1 MVVYYLS
8 SMSPRPRTVTDAD
21 IIQAAAKVIVKI
33 GPARLTL
40 AHVGRASGLSPGALV
55 KRFGSKRGL
64 LLAMSRQAM
73 ESVDACFAAVRT
85 AHPAPLDA
93 FVAAALEM
101 TRYVQTPEEVAN
113 HLAFLQ
119 IDLSDP
125 DFYAL
130 MKENSGSIEAGYRAL
145 LDEAVKAGDLERC
158 DTARLARAVSALVSG
173 SLLGW
178 AIDRRGTAEASVRAD
193 LGMLLDRYRTARGKT
208 RSATAS
214 RRASVRPAKSS
225 RARTS

>member
-1 MVVYYLS
+1 
-8 SMSPRPRTVTDAD
+8 MSPRPRTVTDSD
-21 IIQAAAKVIVKI
+21 ILMAAGRVISEV
-33 GPARLTL
+33 GPTRLTL
-40 AHVGRASGLSPGALV
+40 AQVGRAVGLSAAALV

-64 LLAMSRQAM
+64 LLALSRQAV

-113 HLAFLQ
+113 HLAYLQ

-130 MKENSGSIEAGYRAL
+130 MKENSERIEAGYRRL
-145 LDEAVKAGDLERC
+145 LNEAVQAGTLARC
-158 DTARLARAVSALVSG
+158 DTGRLARAVGAMVTG

-178 AIDRRGTAEASVRAD
+178 AIDRRGTAEAFVRAD
-193 LGMLLDRYRTARGKT
+193 LAMLLDRYRTTRGRT

>member
-1 MVVYYLS
+1 
-8 SMSPRPRTVTDAD
+8 MSPRPRTVTDAD
-21 IIQAAAKVIVKI
+21 ILMAAAQVISKV
-33 GPARLTL
+33 GPTRLTL

-64 LLAMSRQAM
+64 LLAMSRQGV

-101 TRYVQTPEEVAN
+101 TRYVQTPQEVAN
-113 HLAFLQ
+113 ALAYLQ

-125 DFYAL
+125 EFYAL
-130 MKENSGSIEAGYRAL
+130 MKENNARIEAGYRRL
-145 LDEAVKAGDLERC
+145 LNEAVQAGALERC
-158 DTARLARAVSALVSG
+158 DTARLARAVGAMVTG

-178 AIDRRGTAEASVRAD
+178 AIDRRGTAETFVRAD
-193 LGMLLDRYRTARGKT
+193 LAMLLDRYRSARGRT

-225 RARTS
+225 KARTS

>member
-1 MVVYYLS
+1 
-8 SMSPRPRTVTDAD
+8 MSPRPRTVADAD
-21 IIQAAAKVIVKI
+21 ILMAAARVLSKV
-33 GPARLTL
+33 GPTRLTL

-64 LLAMSRQAM
+64 LLAMSRQSV
-73 ESVDACFAAVRT
+73 ESVDACFAAVRSS
-85 AHPAPLDA
+85 HPAPLDA

-113 HLAFLQ
+113 HLAYLQ

-130 MKENSGSIEAGYRAL
+130 MKENSARIEAGYRRL
-145 LDEAVKAGDLERC
+145 LNEAVQAGELEPC
-158 DTARLARAVSALVSG
+158 DTGRLARAVGAMVTG

-178 AIDRRGTAEASVRAD
+178 AIDRRGTAEAFVRAD
-193 LGMLLDRYRTARGKT
+193 LAMLLDRYRAARGST
-208 RSATAS
+208 RSAI
-214 RRASVRPAKSS
+214 PNC
-225 RARTS
+225 

>member
-1 MVVYYLS
+1 
-8 SMSPRPRTVTDAD
+8 MSPRPRTVADAD
-21 IIQAAAKVIVKI
+21 ILMAAGRVISKY
-33 GPARLTL
+33 GPTRLTL
-40 AHVGRASGLSPGALV
+40 AQVGRAIGLSAGALV

-64 LLAMSRQAM
+64 LLAMSRQSV

-101 TRYVQTPEEVAN
+101 TRYVQTPQEVAN
-113 HLAFLQ
+113 HLAYLQ

-125 DFYAL
+125 EFYAL
-130 MKENSGSIEAGYRAL
+130 MKESSTRIEAGYRRL
-145 LDEAVKAGDLERC
+145 LNEAVQAGDLERC
-158 DTARLARAVSALVSG
+158 DTARLARAVGAMVTG

-178 AIDRRGTAEASVRAD
+178 AIDRSGTAEAFVRAD
-193 LGMLLDRYRTARGKT
+193 LSMLLDRYRAARGRK
-208 RSATAS
+208 RSAIAS

>member
-1 MVVYYLS
+1 
-8 SMSPRPRTVTDAD
+8 MSPRPRTVTDAD
-21 IIQAAAKVIVKI
+21 ILMAAGRVISKA
-33 GPARLTL
+33 GPTRLTL
-40 AHVGRASGLSPGALV
+40 AQVGRAVGLSAAALV

-64 LLAMSRQAM
+64 LLALSRQAV

-101 TRYVQTPEEVAN
+101 TRYVQTPQEVAN
-113 HLAFLQ
+113 HLAYLQ

-130 MKENSGSIEAGYRAL
+130 MKENSERIEAGYRRL
-145 LDEAVKAGDLERC
+145 LNEAVQAGALARC
-158 DTARLARAVSALVSG
+158 DTARLARAVGAMVTG

-178 AIDRRGTAEASVRAD
+178 AIDRRGTAEAFVRAD
-193 LGMLLDRYRTARGKT
+193 LAMLLDRYRTARGRT

>member
-1 MVVYYLS
+1 M
-8 SMSPRPRTVTDAD
+8 TDAD
-21 IIQAAAKVIVKI
+21 ILMAAGRVISKA
-33 GPARLTL
+33 GPTRLTL
-40 AHVGRASGLSPGALV
+40 AQVGSAVGLSAAALV

-64 LLAMSRQAM
+64 LLALSRQAV

-113 HLAFLQ
+113 HLAYLQ

-130 MKENSGSIEAGYRAL
+130 MKENSERIEAGYRRL
-145 LDEAVKAGDLERC
+145 LNEAVQAGALARC
-158 DTARLARAVSALVSG
+158 DTARLARAVGAMVTG

-178 AIDRRGTAEASVRAD
+178 AIDRRGTAEAFVRAD
-193 LGMLLDRYRTARGKT
+193 LAMLLDRYRTARGRT

>member
-1 MVVYYLS
+1 
-8 SMSPRPRTVTDAD
+8 MSPRPRTIADAD
-21 IIQAAAKVIVKI
+21 ILAAASRVLSKI

-40 AHVGRASGLSPGALV
+40 ADVGRACGLSPGALI

-64 LLAMSRQAM
+64 LLAMSRQSM
-73 ESVDACFAAVRT
+73 ESVEACFAAVRA

-101 TRYVQTPEEVAN
+101 TRYVKTPEEVAN
-113 HLAFLQ
+113 SLAYFQ

-130 MKENSGSIEAGYRAL
+130 MKENSSRIEAGYRAL
-145 LDEAVKAGDLERC
+145 LDEAVETRTLVPC
-158 DTARLARAVSALVSG
+158 DTARLARAVGALVTG

-178 AIDRRGTAEASVRAD
+178 AIARRGTAEAWIRAD
-193 LGMLLDRYRTARGKT
+193 LAMLLDPYRTAPPRRGT
-208 RSATAS
+208 RSPRRVRARVPS
-214 RRASVRPAKSS
+214 RRNAAAPR
-225 RARTS
+225 

>member
-1 MVVYYLS
+1 
-8 SMSPRPRTVTDAD
+8 MSPRPRTVTDAD
-21 IIQAAAKVIVKI
+21 ILMAAGRVISTV
-33 GPARLTL
+33 GPTRLTL
-40 AHVGRASGLSPGALV
+40 AQVGRGVGLSAAALV

-64 LLAMSRQAM
+64 LLALSRQAV

-85 AHPAPLDA
+85 AHPAPLEA

-113 HLAFLQ
+113 HLAYLQ

-130 MKENSGSIEAGYRAL
+130 MKENSARIEAGYRRL
-145 LDEAVKAGDLERC
+145 LNEAVQVGALAPC
-158 DTARLARAVSALVSG
+158 DTSRLARAVGAMVTG

-178 AIDRRGTAEASVRAD
+178 AIDRRGTAEAFVRAD
-193 LGMLLDRYRTARGKT
+193 LAMLLDRYRTARGST

>member
-1 MVVYYLS
+1 
-8 SMSPRPRTVTDAD
+8 VTDAD
-21 IIQAAAKVIVKI
+21 ILMAAGRVISKV
-33 GPARLTL
+33 GPTRLTL
-40 AHVGRASGLSPGALV
+40 AQVGRAIGLSPGALV

-64 LLAMSRQAM
+64 LLAMSRGAVD
-73 ESVDACFAAVRT
+73 SVDACFAAVRT

-113 HLAFLQ
+113 HLAYLQ

-125 DFYAL
+125 EFYAL
-130 MKENSGSIEAGYRAL
+130 MKESSARIEAGYRRL
-145 LDEAVKAGDLERC
+145 LKEAVQQQTLQPC
-158 DTARLARAVSALVSG
+158 DTARLARAVSAMVTG

-178 AIDRRGTAEASVRAD
+178 AIDRRGTAEAYVRAD
-193 LGMLLDRYRTARGKT
+193 LALLLDRYRTTRGRA

>member
-1 MVVYYLS
+1 
-8 SMSPRPRTVTDAD
+8 MSPRPRTVTDAD
-21 IIQAAAKVIVKI
+21 ILIAAGRVISTA
-33 GPARLTL
+33 GPTRTTRHHVARAL
-40 AHVGRASGLSPGALV
+40 AHSAAALV
-55 KRFGSKRGL
+55 KRIRSGRGL
-64 LLAMSRQAM
+64 LLALSRQAV

-85 AHPAPLDA
+85 AYPAPLDA

-113 HLAFLQ
+113 HLAYLQ

-125 DFYAL
+125 EFYAL
-130 MKENSGSIEAGYRAL
+130 MKENSKRIEAGYRRL
-145 LDEAVKAGDLERC
+145 LNEAVQAGALARC
-158 DTARLARAVSALVSG
+158 DTARLARAVGAMVTG

-178 AIDRRGTAEASVRAD
+178 AIDRRGTAEAFVRAD
-193 LGMLLDRYRTARGKT
+193 LAMLLDRYRVARGSA
-208 RSATAS
+208 RSAIAS

>member
-1 MVVYYLS
+1 
-8 SMSPRPRTVTDAD
+8 MSPRPRTITDAD

-33 GPARLTL
+33 GPRRLTL
-40 AHVGRASGLSPGALV
+40 ADVGKACGLSPGALV
-55 KRFGSKRGL
+55 KRFGSKRRL

-85 AHPAPLDA
+85 AHPVPLDA

-119 IDLSDP
+119 IDISDP

-158 DTARLARAVSALVSG
+158 DTARLARAVGAMVSG

-178 AIDRRGTAEASVRAD
+178 AIDRRGTAEAYVPSGSGHA
-193 LGMLLDRYRTARGKT
+193 ARSLPDSPRQDAIGHGL
-208 RSATAS
+208 A
-214 RRASVRPAKSS
+214 
-225 RARTS
+225 

>member
-1 MVVYYLS
+1 
-8 SMSPRPRTVTDAD
+8 MSPRPRTVAD
-21 IIQAAAKVIVKI
+21 SDILMAAGRVISEV
-33 GPARLTL
+33 GPTRLTL
-40 AHVGRASGLSPGALV
+40 AQVGRAVGLSAAALV

-64 LLAMSRQAM
+64 LLALSRQAV

-113 HLAFLQ
+113 HLAYLQ

-130 MKENSGSIEAGYRAL
+130 MKENSERIEAGYRRL
-145 LDEAVKAGDLERC
+145 LNEAVQAGTLARC
-158 DTARLARAVSALVSG
+158 DTGRLARAVGAMVTG

-178 AIDRRGTAEASVRAD
+178 AIDRRGTAEAFVRAD
-193 LGMLLDRYRTARGKT
+193 LAMLLDRYRTTRGRT

>member
-1 MVVYYLS
+1 M
-8 SMSPRPRTVTDAD
+8 TDAD
-21 IIQAAAKVIVKI
+21 ILMAAGRVISKA
-33 GPARLTL
+33 GPTRLTL
-40 AHVGRASGLSPGALV
+40 AQVGSAVGLSAAALV
-55 KRFGSKRGL
+55 KRFGSRRGL
-64 LLAMSRQAM
+64 LLALSRQAV

-113 HLAFLQ
+113 HLAYLQ

-130 MKENSGSIEAGYRAL
+130 MKENSERIEAGYRRL
-145 LDEAVKAGDLERC
+145 LNEAVQAGALARC
-158 DTARLARAVSALVSG
+158 DTARLARAVGAMVTG

-178 AIDRRGTAEASVRAD
+178 AIDRRGTAEAFVRAD
-193 LGMLLDRYRTARGKT
+193 LAMLLDRYRTARGRT
-208 RSATAS
+208 PSATAS

>member
-1 MVVYYLS
+1 
-8 SMSPRPRTVTDAD
+8 MSPRPRTVTDAD
-21 IIQAAAKVIVKI
+21 ILMAAGRVISTV
-33 GPARLTL
+33 GPTRLTL
-40 AHVGRASGLSPGALV
+40 AQVGRGVGLSAAALV

-64 LLAMSRQAM
+64 LLALSRQAV

-85 AHPAPLDA
+85 AHPAPLEA

-113 HLAFLQ
+113 HLAYLQ

-130 MKENSGSIEAGYRAL
+130 MKENSARIEAGYRRL
-145 LDEAVKAGDLERC
+145 LNEAVQAGALAPC
-158 DTARLARAVSALVSG
+158 DTGRLARAVGAMVTG

-178 AIDRRGTAEASVRAD
+178 AIDRRGTAEAFVRAD
-193 LGMLLDRYRTARGKT
+193 LSMLLDRYRTARGST

>member
-1 MVVYYLS
+1 
-8 SMSPRPRTVTDAD
+8 MSPRPRTVTDAD
-21 IIQAAAKVIVKI
+21 ILMAAGRVISRV
-33 GPARLTL
+33 GPTRLTL
-40 AHVGRASGLSPGALV
+40 AQVGRAIGLSPGALV

-64 LLAMSRQAM
+64 LLAMSRSAVD
-73 ESVDACFAAVRT
+73 SVDACFVAVRT

-113 HLAFLQ
+113 HLAYLQ

-125 DFYAL
+125 EFYAL
-130 MKENSGSIEAGYRAL
+130 MKESSTRIEAGYRRL
-145 LDEAVKAGDLERC
+145 LKEAVRQGALARC
-158 DTARLARAVSALVSG
+158 DTGRLARAVSAMVTG

-178 AIDRRGTAEASVRAD
+178 AIDRRGTAEAYVRAD
-193 LGMLLDRYRTARGKT
+193 LAMLLDRYRVARGKT

>member
-1 MVVYYLS
+1 
-8 SMSPRPRTVTDAD
+8 MSPRPRTVTDAD
-21 IIQAAAKVIVKI
+21 ILMAAGRVISKV
-33 GPARLTL
+33 GPTRLTL
-40 AHVGRASGLSPGALV
+40 AQVGRAVGLSAAALV

-64 LLAMSRQAM
+64 LLALSRQAV

-113 HLAFLQ
+113 HLAYLQ

-130 MKENSGSIEAGYRAL
+130 MKENSERIEAGYRRL
-145 LDEAVKAGDLERC
+145 LNEAVQAGALARC
-158 DTARLARAVSALVSG
+158 DTARLARAVGAMVTG

-178 AIDRRGTAEASVRAD
+178 AIDRRGTAEAFVRAD
-193 LGMLLDRYRTARGKT
+193 LAMLLDRYRTARGRT

>member
-1 MVVYYLS
+1 
-8 SMSPRPRTVTDAD
+8 MSRPRTIADAD
-21 IIQAAAKVIVKI
+21 ILLAASRVLSQI

-40 AHVGRASGLSPGALV
+40 ADVGRACGLSPGALV

-73 ESVDACFAAVRT
+73 ESVEACFAAVRT

-101 TRYVQTPEEVAN
+101 ARHVKTPEEVAN
-113 HLAFLQ
+113 SLAYFQ

-125 DFYAL
+125 EFHTL
-130 MKENSGSIEAGYRAL
+130 MKQNHARIEAGYGAL
-145 LDEAVKAGDLERC
+145 LDEAVEAGTLARC
-158 DTARLARAVSALVSG
+158 ETPRLARAVGALVTG

-178 AIDRRGTAEASVRAD
+178 AIARRGTAEAWIRAD
-193 LGMLLDRYRTARGKT
+193 LAMLLDPYRQPPPRRGT
-208 RSATAS
+208 RSP
-214 RRASVRPAKSS
+214 RRVRRRVPARRKAAGP
-225 RARTS
+225 R

>member
-1 MVVYYLS
+1 
-8 SMSPRPRTVTDAD
+8 MSPRPRTVTDAE
-21 IIQAAAKVIVKI
+21 ILMAAARVISKV
-33 GPARLTL
+33 GPTRLTL

-64 LLAMSRQAM
+64 LLAMSRQGV

-101 TRYVQTPEEVAN
+101 TRYVQTPQEVAN
-113 HLAFLQ
+113 ALAYLQ

-125 DFYAL
+125 EFYAL
-130 MKENSGSIEAGYRAL
+130 MKENNARIEAGYRRL
-145 LDEAVKAGDLERC
+145 LNEAVQQGTLERC
-158 DTARLARAVSALVSG
+158 DTERLARAVGAMVTG

-178 AIDRRGTAEASVRAD
+178 AIDRRGTAEAYVRAD
-193 LGMLLDRYRTARGKT
+193 LAMLLDRYRTTRGRR

>member
-1 MVVYYLS
+1 
-8 SMSPRPRTVTDAD
+8 MSPRPRTVADAD
-21 IIQAAAKVIVKI
+21 ILMAAARVLSKV
-33 GPARLTL
+33 GPTRLTL

-64 LLAMSRQAM
+64 LLAMSRQSV
-73 ESVDACFAAVRT
+73 ESVDACFAAVRSS
-85 AHPAPLDA
+85 HPAPLDA

-113 HLAFLQ
+113 HLAYLQ

-130 MKENSGSIEAGYRAL
+130 MKENSARIEAGYRRL
-145 LDEAVKAGDLERC
+145 LNEAVQAGELEPC
-158 DTARLARAVSALVSG
+158 DTGRLARAVGAMVTG

-178 AIDRRGTAEASVRAD
+178 AIDRRGTAEAFVRAD
-193 LGMLLDRYRTARGKT
+193 LAMLLDRYRAARGRT

>member
-1 MVVYYLS
+1 
-8 SMSPRPRTVTDAD
+8 MSPRPRTKTDAD
-21 IIQAAAKVIVKI
+21 ILMAAGGVISRV
-33 GPARLTL
+33 GPTRLTL
-40 AHVGRASGLSPGALV
+40 AHVGRAAGLSPAALV

-64 LLAMSRQAM
+64 LLAMSRHGM

-101 TRYVQTPEEVAN
+101 TRYVQKPEEVAN

-125 DFYAL
+125 EFYAL
-130 MKENSGSIEAGYRAL
+130 MKESSARIEAGYRRL

-158 DTARLARAVSALVSG
+158 DTARLARAVGAMVTG

-178 AIDRRGTAEASVRAD
+178 AIDRRGTAEAFVRAD
-193 LGMLLDRYRTARGKT
+193 LAMLLDRYRTRGRT

-214 RRASVRPAKSS
+214 RKASVRPAKSS